1 LKLPAKEN
9 KLKMRINNFT
19 QNMLKKS
26 NAELEHILEA
36 KDIYTDEAIQA
47 VIWELENRNLIEKDT
62 IKIAITT
69 VENEIS
75 VQEKQRDIKN
85 TNERSSEAFGL
96 PVLYSKKA
104 IQGFT
109 ILFSTLFGT
118 VLLMSN
124 LKKMNKPKAR
134 MEVFV
139 FGIVYTIFTSLLL
152 NYLPKTF
159 FLTLIFNIVG
169 YAVLVEY
176 YWNKNLGKEFK
187 HEKKQIKKPLIIS
200 LLVLVI
206 VVCFSILPA
215 VLEA

>member
-1 LKLPAKEN
+1 
-9 KLKMRINNFT
+9 MRINNFT

-26 NAELEHILEA
+26 NAELEHLLEA

-62 IKIAITT
+62 IKLAIIP

-75 VQEKQRDIKN
+75 GQEKQRDTKN
-85 TNERSSEAFGL
+85 TNESASEVFDL

-104 IQGFT
+104 IQGFA
-109 ILFSTLFGT
+109 ILFSTLFGA

-124 LKKMNKPKAR
+124 LKKINKPKAR
-134 MEVFV
+134 IEVFV

-152 NYLPKTF
+152 NYLPKIF
-159 FLTLIFNIVG
+159 FLTLLFNIVG

-200 LLVLVI
+200 LLVLAI
-206 VVCFSILPA
+206 VVCFSILPG

>member
-1 LKLPAKEN
+1 
-9 KLKMRINNFT
+9 MRTNNFT

-26 NAELEHILEA
+26 NAELEHIFEE
-36 KDIYTDEAIQA
+36 KDTYTDEAIQA

-62 IKIAITT
+62 IKLAIIP
-69 VENEIS
+69 VENETD
-75 VQEKQRDIKN
+75 VEEKQQDSKDIS
-85 TNERSSEAFGL
+85 ESSFEAFVL

-109 ILFSTLFGT
+109 IFFSTLFGAI
-118 VLLMSN
+118 LLMSN
-124 LKKMNKPKAR
+124 LQKMNKLKAR
-134 MEVFV
+134 IEVFV
-139 FGIVYTIFTSLLL
+139 FGIVYTIFTIVLL

-169 YAVLVEY
+169 YAILIEY

-200 LLVLVI
+200 LSVLAILVF
-206 VVCFSILPA
+206 FSIIPA
-215 VLEA
+215 ILG